1 MAFPSGGLVCIGRGG
16 FSGALNH
23 KATRAVYRVWALSD
37 ESLLAGMASRDAE
50 AATAFVRRYQSRV
63 YGLAFTIVG
72 SSTVA
77 EDVAQEAF
85 VRAWRH
91 AASYDPRKGRVATWL
106 LTITRNLAIDA
117 IRMRGEHPVDPHQLT
132 MSLVSREGEVDSGLP
147 FDDRENLRR
156 AVRGLPP
163 EQARAI
169 TLAVFYGLTGKE
181 VAAVEDIPLGTAKTR
196 IRRGLARLREI
207 MGVTDD

>member
-1 MAFPSGGLVCIGRGG
+1 V
-16 FSGALNH
+16 LNH
-23 KATRAVYRVWALSD
+23 EASRTVYGVWALTD

-72 SSTVA
+72 SSTLA

-117 IRMRGEHPVDPHQLT
+117 IRMRGEQPVDPHQLT
-132 MSLVSREGEVDSGLP
+132 QSLVSREGDADSGLP
-147 FDDRENLRR
+147 LDDRENLRR

-196 IRRGLARLREI
+196 IRRGLARLREVL
-207 MGVTDD
+207 GVTDD